1 MLMVAAP
8 ISNSPWEIAIKT
20 SVQVCANMSS
30 TTKNRER
37 QTSVELSSIEWVGAE
52 AEDNKALLLCNIRH
66 VFRMFGRMCT
76 TTTL

>member
-1 MLMVAAP
+1 M
-8 ISNSPWEIAIKT
+8 EIAIKT

-30 TTKNRER
+30 TTKNKER
-37 QTSVELSSIEWVGAE
+37 QTSVELSSIERVGAE
-52 AEDNKALLLCNIRH
+52 AEDNNALLLCNIRL